1 MNLFYKCPSWYDW
14 LSFKE
19 LYLKHK
25 RRYICKT
32 KKRRYEEA
40 DNAFYLKYKSLE
52 DMLKIIIYSA
62 QSMLG
67 TVPMLYHIIHNDRQI
82 LFIQTAGGVAGG
94 SSVIIH
100 YTIQSDK
107 PNKKFICLNSSGY
120 QENSVMR
127 IKLVVIVCLCM
138 CRY

>member
-1 MNLFYKCPSWYDW
+1 LTN
-14 LSFKE
+14 
-19 LYLKHK
+19 
-25 RRYICKT
+25 
-32 KKRRYEEA
+32 KRRYEEA

-100 YTIQSDK
+100 YIIQSDK
-107 PNKKFICLNSSGY
+107 PNKKFIELNA
-120 QENSVMR
+120 N
-127 IKLVVIVCLCM
+127 
-138 CRY
+138 

>member
-1 MNLFYKCPSWYDW
+1 L
-14 LSFKE
+14 
-19 LYLKHK
+19 
-25 RRYICKT
+25 T

-52 DMLKIIIYSA
+52 DMLKIIIYSS

-82 LFIQTAGGVAGG
+82 LFIQTAGGVVGG
-94 SSVIIH
+94 NSVIIH

-107 PNKKFICLNSSGY
+107 PNKKFIELKRLSGEFSCVDKIGSESMSLY
-120 QENSVMR
+120 VPVLELEASNFNFP
-127 IKLVVIVCLCM
+127 
-138 CRY
+138 